1 MEDGTS
7 SVQPMVPCRGVGKGF
22 RDADGRSEQ
31 SVSDAG
37 FNHRS
42 HPSAGRERKRRAKD
56 QALGRSRGDLT
67 TKTLCWPMRWAARC
81 ASLSRLVRLAT
92 SPRRRPC
99 SRVRK
104 GRSSLPTKP
113 MTAMRY
119 VPSSLRWVQKPSL
132 LATRPARLSSRT
144 MPSPTGYAIVSSG
157 ASTASSTSDASLP
170 DMIDAPSISS
180 ASFTSPQ
187 P

>member
-1 MEDGTS
+1 
-7 SVQPMVPCRGVGKGF
+7 MVPCQGVGKGF

-31 SVSDAG
+31 SVSDAR

-42 HPSAGRERKRRAKD
+42 HPSAGREQKKGAKD
-56 QALGRSRGDLT
+56 QALGRSRGGLT
-67 TKTLCWPMRWAARC
+67 TKIQMRWAARC
-81 ASLSRLVRLAT
+81 ASLLRLVRLAT
-92 SPRRRPC
+92 SPKRRPC

-104 GRSSLPTKP
+104 GRPSLPTKP
-113 MTAMRY
+113 VTAMRY
-119 VPSSLRWVQKPSL
+119 VPSSLRWVQKPSF
-132 LATRPARLSSRT
+132 LATRPTRLSSRA

-157 ASTASSTSDASLP
+157 ASTALSISDASLP

-180 ASFTSPQ
+180 ASFASPQ